1 MAEQL
6 VLFAVESVARGDGSF
21 VVKPKRLVDGRECG
35 TRQAARMLGVH
46 PETVGVLIAAGELRA
61 WKLESRRGNAKWRI
75 DLGSVLD
82 YKARRCAAA
91 APGFSPQ
98 SGTTPGRARKSE
110 GW

>member
-6 VLFAVESVARGDGSF
+6 VLFAVESVARADGSF
-21 VVKPKRLVDGRECG
+21 LVKPKRLVDGRECG
-35 TRQAARMLGVH
+35 TRQASRMLGVH

-61 WKLESRRGNAKWRI
+61 WKLASKRGNAKWRI

-91 APGFSPQ
+91 A
-98 SGTTPGRARKSE
+98 R
-110 GW
+110 